1 MNKHLKLITALL
13 SIILCMAVCT
23 LNVSAVDSDGDGYD
37 DETGE
42 YIGVV
47 TEPVYTDPVYE
58 ETTPIETEPEYSEPV
73 DETEP
78 EYTDPDYTEPEYTD
92 PEYTDPTY
100 DYQDVTTDDSYDD
113 TQSNG
118 SYNDYDF
125 DTEYDIDYSS
135 DSYVAP
141 STSTLYDSDRVIDD
155 SELSKSDWDYIK
167 ANLNNADASDDDGSD
182 DFNFIK
188 KNDSKGDNGDWMLI
202 VGVGCILLSI
212 AGITYV
218 IASAV
223 IRRKKIKSGAYATAT
238 SSRYRSNDDYGD
250 DYKTSRSEKKKL
262 DKSRRY
268 DTADVVLPK
277 SRNKNGRR
285 YK

>member
-13 SIILCMAVCT
+13 SIILCISVFT
-23 LNVSAVDSDGDGYD
+23 LSASALDADGDGYD

-42 YIGVV
+42 YIGVY
-47 TEPVYTDPVYE
+47 TEPVYTEPIYTEPVY
-58 ETTPIETEPEYSEPV
+58 TEPVYTEPV
-73 DETEP
+73 YTEP
-78 EYTDPDYTEPEYTD
+78 VYTEPAYDYTEPV
-92 PEYTDPTY
+92 Y
-100 DYQDVTTDDSYDD
+100 DYTEPVYDYDD
-113 TQSNG
+113 DYNDYDDAQSSD

-125 DTEYDIDYSS
+125 DTEYDVDYSA

-141 STSTLYDSDRVIDD
+141 ETSPLYESDREIDD

-167 ANLNNADASDDDGSD
+167 ANLNNADGSDDGSD

-202 VGVGCILLSI
+202 VGVVCILLSI

-223 IRRKKIKSGAYATAT
+223 IRRKKTKGSAYASA
-238 SSRYRSNDDYGD
+238 SASNPRYRSDDDYGD
-250 DYKTSRSEKKKL
+250 GYKSSKSEKKKL
-262 DKSRRY
+262 DRSRKY
-268 DTADVVLPK
+268 DTADVVLP
-277 SRNKNGRR
+277 RNKNGRR